1 MNTEEMFKS
10 LPMSSYSGSSKPTTK
25 FNNVGDVSLESIQS
39 RMIPRQMVT
48 GSTRGT
54 QTVGYGGTKIDGTNN
69 RITIENNADGSS
81 IGMGAIPGSTS
92 EYGFFSLDS
101 DDNIVMKIVLGTFYV
116 YDGEDDRMQAG
127 ILPDGTIN
135 VAIAKDGDSVSDAF
149 SS

>member
-1 MNTEEMFKS
+1 MNTEDMFKS
-10 LPMSSYSGSSKPTTK
+10 IPMANYSDSSKPTTNY
-25 FNNVGDVSLESIQS
+25 NNIRDVSLESIQQ

-54 QTVGYGGTKIDGTNN
+54 QTVGYGGTKIDGSNN
-69 RITIENNADGSS
+69 RITIENSADGSS
-81 IGMGAIPGSTS
+81 VGMGKIPDSNDF
-92 EYGFFSLDS
+92 GFFSLDA
-101 DDNIVMKIVLGTFYV
+101 DDNVVMKIVLGTFYV

-135 VAIAKDGDSVSDAF
+135 VAIAKDGEAVSDAF

>member
-1 MNTEEMFKS
+1 MFKS

-101 DDNIVMKIVLGTFYV
+101 DDNVVMKIVLGTFYV

>member
-92 EYGFFSLDS
+92 EYGFFSLDA
-101 DDNIVMKIVLGTFYV
+101 DDNVVMKIVLGTFYV